1 MRSGRSFLQFRK
13 DFYPKYC
20 SEWLN
25 FRPSASCFAPSAV
38 ILLLPSL
45 KEKNEKFIKYASYTT
60 KTYLKSSFLVSHLS
74 SAGNTVDL
82 RARKFCLVFRRWE
95 KCCVHASVSWLLKSL
110 EGNEMMIQR
119 HLWLNGSVNDLL
131 SRQHS
136 RNFPEVVA
144 LDSFSDQFADP
155 LIGNVIIP
163 KTDEGEI
170 RGT

>member
-1 MRSGRSFLQFRK
+1 MCQYLNYLSHTRVLLLSRTCARASAPASPILLPQSLGIKKKIVILIRCMRSGRSFLQFRK

-82 RARKFCLVFRRWE
+82 RARKFCLVFRR
-95 KCCVHASVSWLLKSL
+95 
-110 EGNEMMIQR
+110 
-119 HLWLNGSVNDLL
+119 
-131 SRQHS
+131 
-136 RNFPEVVA
+136 
-144 LDSFSDQFADP
+144 
-155 LIGNVIIP
+155 
-163 KTDEGEI
+163 
-170 RGT
+170 